1 MAASDTPLRL
11 AVFDCDGT
19 LVDSGHIIVAAMRAA
34 WAGEGLPPPDDAS
47 IRRQVGLPLVQ
58 AIANV
63 ADGHPAETHH
73 RLAERYKEVF
83 VTGRLD
89 GLHDEPLFPGCR
101 EALDTLAEAGFIL
114 AVATG
119 KGRRGLEAT
128 LEKHGLAPYFTILKT
143 ADDGPGKPNPD
154 ILIDAMAETG
164 VEPWNTVMIGDTIFD
179 VTMAVSARAKAVAV
193 GWGYH
198 PPQELRRAGAH
209 ALAER
214 FDDVPRLSVD
224 LTGRLPTE

>member
-1 MAASDTPLRL
+1 MSDGPLRL

-34 WAGEGLPPPDDAS
+34 WAAEGLGEPDDGL

-63 ADGHPAETHH
+63 ALGHEAEMHH
-73 RLAERYKEVF
+73 RLAAHYKTVF
-83 VTGRLD
+83 TMGRLD
-89 GLHDEPLFPGCR
+89 GLHDEPLYPGCR
-101 EALDTLAEAGFIL
+101 QALEALANENVIL

-119 KGRRGLEAT
+119 KGRRGLAST
-128 LEKHGLAPYFTILKT
+128 LERHGLAAYFTVLKT

-154 ILIDAMAETG
+154 ILIDAMAEVG
-164 VEPWNTVMIGDTIFD
+164 AEPWNTVVIGDTIFD
-179 VTMAVSARAKAVAV
+179 VTMAVRARAKAVGV

-198 PPQELRRAGAH
+198 PPEELSRAGAH

-214 FDDVPRLSVD
+214 FEDVPRLARG
-224 LTGRLPTE
+224 LWREGRR